1 MTHTSVLLHECIE
14 SLSLKEGMTVVDG
27 TFGAGGHSRRIA
39 EVIGSKGQLVAFD
52 ADKSV
57 FSDEKQNMLLSLTR
71 FISVAENF
79 RNIDEVLTRFNIL
92 TIDAALFDLGLSS
105 TQLEVSGRG
114 FSFQRDEPLTMT
126 FVEKPEQGQTTAEE
140 IVNHWSEESIA
151 TILKGFGEERFAGRI
166 ARGIVETRMK
176 SPITR
181 TSELV
186 EIIRLYIPARFRN
199 GKTHFATQT
208 FQALRMAVNDELGV
222 ITAGVEGA
230 LKHIT
235 TGGRIAVISFHSV
248 EDRVV
253 KQLFR
258 RLADEGTVLP
268 ITKKPIVPSESEIK
282 ANPRSRS
289 AKLRVIQ
296 KI

>member
-1 MTHTSVLLHECIE
+1 MTHTSVLLQESIE

-39 EVIGSKGQLVAFD
+39 ERIGKKGQLIAFD
-52 ADKSV
+52 ADKGV
-57 FSDEKQNMLLSLTR
+57 FSEEKRKALESLTR
-71 FISVAENF
+71 FTPVAENF
-79 RNIDEVLTRFNIL
+79 RTINEALPRLGIS

-114 FSFQRDEPLTMT
+114 FSFQRDEPLLMT
-126 FVEKPEQGQTTAEE
+126 FVEKPKEGETTAAE

-166 ARGIVETRMK
+166 ARGIVETRKK
-176 SPITR
+176 SPIMSTFD
-181 TSELV
+181 LV
-186 EIIRLYIPARFRN
+186 EIIRSYTPVRFQK

-222 ITAGVEGA
+222 IRAGIEGA
-230 LKHIT
+230 LAHMT

-248 EDRVV
+248 EDRTV

-258 RLADEGTVLP
+258 RLADEGTVLLV
-268 ITKKPIVPSESEIK
+268 TKKPVAPTESEIK

-289 AKLRVIQ
+289 AKLRVIE

>member
-1 MTHTSVLLHECIE
+1 
-14 SLSLKEGMTVVDG
+14 MTVVDA
-27 TFGAGGHSRRIA
+27 TFGAGGHSRLIA
-39 EVIGSKGQLVAFD
+39 ETIGKKGQLIAFD
-52 ADKSV
+52 ADQSV
-57 FSDEKQNMLLSLTR
+57 FSPEKQNALLALTR
-71 FISVAENF
+71 FIPVAENF
-79 RNIDEVLTRFNIL
+79 RTIDEALERLSIPG
-92 TIDAALFDLGLSS
+92 IDAALFDLGLSS

-114 FSFQRDEPLTMT
+114 FSFLRDEPLLMT
-126 FVEKPEQGQTTAEE
+126 FVEKPGEEETTAAE

-151 TILKGFGEERFAGRI
+151 TILRGFGEERFAGRI
-166 ARGIVETRMK
+166 ARGIVETRKK
-176 SPITR
+176 SPITS
-181 TSELV
+181 TTELV
-186 EIIRLYIPARFRN
+186 ETIRAYIPARFQK

-222 ITAGVEGA
+222 IKAGIEGA
-230 LKHIT
+230 YKHLT

-248 EDRVV
+248 EDRMV

-258 RLADEGTVLP
+258 KMIDEGAAIAV
-268 ITKKPIVPSESEIK
+268 TKKPLVPNASEIK

>member
-14 SLSLKEGMTVVDG
+14 SLALKEGMTVVDG

-39 EVIGSKGQLVAFD
+39 EVIGKKGQLIAFD

-57 FSDEKQNMLLSLTR
+57 FSEAKQNALLTLTR
-71 FISVAENF
+71 FVPVAENF
-79 RNIDEVLTRFNIL
+79 RNIDEVLGRLSISG
-92 TIDAALFDLGLSS
+92 IDAALFDLGLSS

-114 FSFQRDEPLTMT
+114 FSFQRNEPLTMT
-126 FVEKPEQGQTTAEE
+126 FVEKPKEGETTAGE

-166 ARGIVETRMK
+166 ARGIVETRKK
-176 SPITR
+176 SPITS

-186 EIIRLYIPARFRN
+186 EIIRSYIPARFQK

-222 ITAGVEGA
+222 ITAGIEGA
-230 LKHIT
+230 LTHMT

-258 RLADEGTVLP
+258 RLADEGTVLA
-268 ITKKPIVPSESEIK
+268 ITKKPIVPTESEIK

-289 AKLRVIQ
+289 AKLRVVQ